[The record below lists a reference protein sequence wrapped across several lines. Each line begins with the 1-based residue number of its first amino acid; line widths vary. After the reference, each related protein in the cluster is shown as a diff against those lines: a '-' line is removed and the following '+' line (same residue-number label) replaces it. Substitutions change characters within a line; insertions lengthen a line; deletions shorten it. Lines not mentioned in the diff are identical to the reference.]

1 MNSTASLF
9 VRIGVVLAV
18 SSASAGV
25 VIGESR
31 SVSTVHTHATVL
43 ADAHFKPL
51 WGGVEEA

>member
-18 SSASAGV
+18 SSAPAGV

-31 SVSTVHTHATVL
+31 SVSTVHAHATVL

-51 WGGVEEA
+51 WGGIEEA